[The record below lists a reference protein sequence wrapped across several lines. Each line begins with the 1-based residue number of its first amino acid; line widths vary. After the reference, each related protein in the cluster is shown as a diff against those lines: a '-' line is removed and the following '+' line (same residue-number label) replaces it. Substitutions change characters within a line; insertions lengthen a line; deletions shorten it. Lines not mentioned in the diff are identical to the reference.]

1 MANKKSAELRA
12 QRTQQL
18 REAQR
23 RKERNRQIVTVAAIM
38 VGLALVVGLGFLV
51 QSMRDTTGEQA
62 STPSGTDGYGVVVGQ
77 ADAPTTIKI
86 YEDMQCPYCAQFEQA
101 TAAALDQ
108 GIEQGKIKV
117 DYRMVSFLDGA
128 SSNEYSSRAMNAAL
142 VVLDTAGPE
151 VFKRYHDMLY
161 ADQPAEGGPGPEDDE
176 LISMAVEAGA
186 VESEIRRPIEDKVY
200 EQWITNATDAMS
212 QDDVTGT
219 PTVFIDGELA
229 GENPGEMVQAVLEA
243 AQ

>member
-12 QRTQQL
+12 QRTQAL

-23 RKERNRQIVTVAAIM
+23 RKERNRQIVTVVAIM
-38 VGLALVVGLGFLV
+38 VGLALVVGLGFWI
-51 QSMRDTTGEQA
+51 QSMRDTTGEEA
-62 STPSGTDGYGVVVGQ
+62 SAPKGTDGYGVVVGQ

-101 TAAALDQ
+101 TAAALDRA
-108 GIEQGKIKV
+108 IADGKVKV

-151 VFKRYHDMLY
+151 VFKRYHDQLY
-161 ADQPAEGGPGPEDDE
+161 ANQPAEGGPGPEDDE
-176 LISMAVEAGA
+176 LIAAAVNAGA
-186 VESEIRRPIEDKVY
+186 VESEIRQPIEDKKY

-243 AQ
+243 TR